1 MGTERQSRRS
11 HFYYYVIADLILGTK
26 QTLLPEILIFSLQF
40 SLQSIH
46 NRKSTIIE
54 MLPEI
59 ATDALLG
66 VREHLLKRI
75 EKAGTNLIL
84 NAKIKEFLDDGVIY
98 EQNGEEKKATG
109 FDDIILALGVES
121 VNTLEKELEG
131 LVPEIYV
138 IGDAKQV
145 GHANDATEAA
155 IEVAHKL

>member
-26 QTLLPEILIFSLQF
+26 QTLLPEILIF

-121 VNTLEKELEG
+121 VNKLEKELEG